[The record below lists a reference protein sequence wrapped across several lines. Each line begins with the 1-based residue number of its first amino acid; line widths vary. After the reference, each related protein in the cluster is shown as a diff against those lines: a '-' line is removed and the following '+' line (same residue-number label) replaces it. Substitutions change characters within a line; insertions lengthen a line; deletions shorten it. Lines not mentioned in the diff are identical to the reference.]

1 MHDKTA
7 RHDSLVDTSSYI
19 IYFPSVF
26 LEKRRLFAW
35 SLVCGWTTS
44 SKASIRNFTC
54 NTTVIISHFEPF
66 VIAKTLLALLPTH
79 P

>member
-1 MHDKTA
+1 MKLRMMHDKTA
-7 RHDSLVDTSSYI
+7 RHDSLAHRSSYI
-19 IYFPSVF
+19 IYLPSVF
-26 LEKRRLFAW
+26 LENR
-35 SLVCGWTTS
+35 LVCGWTTS

-54 NTTVIISHFEPF
+54 NATVF